1 MTVFDIFKSKNIDEL
16 AEWLDEHIM
25 PDAAPWIKWFDSLFC
40 KQCEEESFYD
50 EESGVE
56 TICVWCEYHGKCKFF
71 EHLDNIPDGKQVA
84 KMWLESE
91 V

>member
-1 MTVFDIFKSKNIDEL
+1 MTIFDVFKSKNIDEL
-16 AEWLDEHIM
+16 SEWLDEHIM
-25 PDAAPWIKWFDSLFC
+25 PDAAPWIKWFDSKFC
-40 KQCEEESFYD
+40 KQCKEESFYD

-56 TICVWCEYHGKCKFF
+56 TICMWCEYYDKCKFF
-71 EHLDNIPDGKQVA
+71 EHLGNIPDCKQVA